1 MRIVCPNCGA
11 QYEIPNEMI
20 PETGRDVQCSNCGQT
35 WFQPDP
41 SQPQAPLD
49 GSDEDPDTAE
59 QADWTE
65 PEEPEEEPAEESPAQ
80 PRQRLSPQVAS
91 VLREEAE
98 REARARADET
108 GGGLETQPDLGLP
121 ERDDET
127 RSGESA
133 EQTARQRGDAP
144 PEEPPAPA
152 TPGGI
157 DPVSRRNLLPDIEEV
172 DPAFPRAPEAD
183 RSDDGAARD
192 GTPTAETA
200 AARPGGF
207 RTGVRLAVLL
217 ALFATAVYLLAPRI
231 SGTVPAL
238 SAPLGAYVETVD
250 TWRVQL
256 DGLVAELLAGT
267 GTADG
272 A

>member
-11 QYEIPNEMI
+11 QYEIPNEVI

-35 WFQPDP
+35 WFQPHP

-49 GSDEDPDTAE
+49 GSGDDPDTAE

-65 PEEPEEEPAEESPAQ
+65 PEEAEEEPAEESAPQ

-98 REARARADET
+98 REARARADES

-121 ERDDET
+121 EGDDEP
-127 RSGESA
+127 
-133 EQTARQRGDAP
+133 RQPDDAS

-183 RSDDGAARD
+183 RPDDSAARD
-192 GTPTAETA
+192 GTRTAETA
-200 AARPGGF
+200 PDGPGGF
-207 RTGVRLAVLL
+207 RSGVRLAVLL
-217 ALFATAVYLLAPRI
+217 ALLATAVYLLAPRI
-231 SGTVPAL
+231 SEAVPAL
-238 SAPLGAYVETVD
+238 SAPLAGYVETVD
-250 TWRVQL
+250 TWRAQL